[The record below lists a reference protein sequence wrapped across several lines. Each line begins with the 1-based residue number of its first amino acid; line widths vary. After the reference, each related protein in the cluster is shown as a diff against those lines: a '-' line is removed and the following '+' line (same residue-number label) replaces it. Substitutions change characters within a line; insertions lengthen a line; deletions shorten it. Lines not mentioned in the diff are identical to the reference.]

1 MVELPYCFETKK
13 KSRSSRFNA
22 YNQRLNAD
30 RQILIAA
37 FRAVNKATYNF
48 IRKREIYIEGE
59 SRLVLSTQ
67 YCFAHFNYRLI
78 M

>member
-1 MVELPYCFETKK
+1 MVELPCCFETKK
-13 KSRSSRFNA
+13 KSGSSRFNA

-48 IRKREIYIEGE
+48 IRKRDKYRGIIQAGAFH
-59 SRLVLSTQ
+59 SVLLCAFQATD
-67 YCFAHFNYRLI
+67 
-78 M
+78 